1 MSDSVVTTPSRS
13 VSLPLLA
20 SLTLPGLISI
30 TLYVPALP
38 EMTASL
44 RTTAGSAQL
53 TMTTFLIGFAIAQLV
68 YGPLSDR
75 VGRRPA
81 TLAGLAVF
89 VAGSA
94 LAALSTTIEMLIVAR
109 LVQALGGCAGPV
121 LARAIVRDLKSGAEL
136 ARTLASINAV
146 LALAPSFGLAIGG
159 LSEELLGWRGC
170 FVLLTGFGLAVWLW
184 ALTALPETNT
194 RLRASGQRRAIAHDY
209 AALLGDRAL
218 VGYVV
223 CGAAIV
229 SGAYI
234 WHTGSSFLFVGVI
247 GLSPGVFGLL
257 GLFTASFYFTG
268 SLAARRYAGVI
279 PALTLVGIGSSLAVV
294 GCGAFLLLTVS
305 GIVQTVPILI
315 AGAVYAAGL
324 GLTSPTA
331 AAGALAL
338 HPSAAGT
345 ASAIYGFAQM
355 ALGVVATSGM
365 ASVAPTSPVA
375 FAATMLTMALI
386 GWATWLWLRKAS

>member
-209 AALLGDRAL
+209 AELLGDRAL